1 MIHRNFYK
9 FIAESERL
17 ALRNP
22 SGIRHGICIRITPW
36 GSPRILRM
44 QRRENADVAAD
55 YPRGFLSRHRFG

>member
-36 GSPRILRM
+36 GSPRIWMLPCG
-44 QRRENADVAAD
+44 ENAAQAAV
-55 YPRGFLSRHRFG
+55 